1 MFNFKDIE
9 GRVKGLTSVKE
20 LDLLKSEYFGKSSPL
35 TAEFANLRHLNEED
49 KKERAKVLNKIKED
63 LNAIFDGAKTQLE
76 RLELEAKLQKESLDI
91 TLPTRNSLEGS
102 LNPIPET
109 INEVVRIMGNM
120 GFKMADGY
128 EIEDDAINFT
138 ALNIPENHPA
148 RQMHDTFYVENLH
161 PNKTHVLR
169 THTSPVQIHALKAGK
184 PPFRIIASGKTFRSD
199 SDATHSPMF
208 HQMECLC
215 VDKNISFANLRYVLN
230 RFIKDFF
237 EVADIELRFRPS
249 FFPFTEPSAEVDV
262 GYSKQNGK
270 IVIGGKNNSNFLE
283 ILGCGMVHP
292 SVLENVGID
301 SKEYS
306 GFAFGVGIERLAMLK
321 YGIDDLRK
329 FFENDERWL
338 QHYNFA

>member
-1 MFNFKDIE
+1 
-9 GRVKGLTSVKE
+9 
-20 LDLLKSEYFGKSSPL
+20 
-35 TAEFANLRHLNEED
+35 
-49 KKERAKVLNKIKED
+49 
-63 LNAIFDGAKTQLE
+63 
-76 RLELEAKLQKESLDI
+76 
-91 TLPTRNSLEGS
+91 
-102 LNPIPET
+102 
-109 INEVVRIMGNM
+109 
-120 GFKMADGY
+120 
-128 EIEDDAINFT
+128 
-138 ALNIPENHPA
+138 
-148 RQMHDTFYVENLH
+148 
-161 PNKTHVLR
+161 
-169 THTSPVQIHALKAGK
+169 
-184 PPFRIIASGKTFRSD
+184 
-199 SDATHSPMF
+199 
-208 HQMECLC
+208 MECLC